1 MPSFVHL
8 LVITV
13 AQALVTALIFAIFL
27 RMFLSFLVRDW
38 RNPLLRFLFDITE
51 PILAPLRRIIPGAMG
66 LDFSPMIAVLGL
78 WLVLTLVERL

>member
-1 MPSFVHL
+1 MPSLHL
-8 LVITV
+8 LIITV
-13 AQALVTALIFAIFL
+13 AQTLVTALIIAIFL

-51 PILAPLRRIIPGAMG
+51 PILAPLRRIIPVAMG

>member
-1 MPSFVHL
+1 MPSLHL

-13 AQALVTALIFAIFL
+13 AQTLVTALIFAIFL

-51 PILAPLRRIIPGAMG
+51 PILAPLRRIIPVAMG

>member
-1 MPSFVHL
+1 M
-8 LVITV
+8 ITV
-13 AQALVTALIFAIFL
+13 AQTLVTALIFAIFL

-51 PILAPLRRIIPGAMG
+51 PILAPLRRIIPVAMG

>member
-1 MPSFVHL
+1 MPSLHL
-8 LVITV
+8 LIITV
-13 AQALVTALIFAIFL
+13 AQTLVTALIFAIFL

-66 LDFSPMIAVLGL
+66 LDFSPMVAVVGL
-78 WLVLTLVERL
+78 WLVLALVERL